1 LTGLKGGFNEWEANV
16 WGSLIWEREL
26 VSMVTTRDS
35 VVEVLRNLG
44 EHDRATVA
52 ACCLPKYVDTDR
64 DAMRLHEFGLS
75 ERVLQAEIR

>member
-1 LTGLKGGFNEWEANV
+1 
-16 WGSLIWEREL
+16 
-26 VSMVTTRDS
+26 MVTTRDS
-35 VVEVLRNLG
+35 VVEVLRGWG

-75 ERVLQAEIR
+75 EQLLQAALR